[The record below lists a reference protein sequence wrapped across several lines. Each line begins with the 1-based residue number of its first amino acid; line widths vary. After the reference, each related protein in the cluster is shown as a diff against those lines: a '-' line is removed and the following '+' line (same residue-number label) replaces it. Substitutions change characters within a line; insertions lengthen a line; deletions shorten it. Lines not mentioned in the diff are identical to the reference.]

1 MLPKQTSEDDGMTE
15 ERRSGEFQ
23 PAELDEEE
31 VDDSFGWDSRD
42 WRTAEDDPTFS
53 SVAPNFDESSSGLLP
68 TIDQWPTQPI
78 PALAAEP
85 FSFQQRSFVDDESIA
100 EIDSL
105 LQPALER
112 IAETGPHP
120 ALRQTGAQPP
130 VQQATGAGNY
140 MQQARTLAKS
150 SGIYALASL
159 SSPLVSLVLAPFLAH
174 HLSPTSYGI
183 LAVLTTAIGLA
194 AGITQLGLGSAFFRV
209 YNYEVNDPGA
219 RRSVLATVT
228 FLLGL
233 VSIPVA
239 ILVALFAS
247 DLAGV
252 LLGRPSLGSYI
263 ILAVGVVLVQ
273 NLTVPGFAWLRA
285 ESRPL
290 FFSVLSICNVLIVL
304 AINLLLVG
312 LLHWGVEGSL
322 LATGA
327 GYAFVAACTLPLLLW
342 RSQLKVRRDIAW
354 SLLTFGG
361 PQVLSYI
368 SVWVLQLSDRYLLS
382 LMVSLAQAASYSVAY
397 SLGAVLATL
406 VIAPFSLAWPAM
418 MFSVAKRKD
427 AAYIFQVV
435 FRWFSI
441 VLLFVAFAVSIA
453 GTLLLDLLFPK
464 NYHSA
469 APIIPVVAE
478 SIVFYGL
485 YIVFMSGASIRRKT
499 WMPAVF
505 TAVAAIANV
514 GLNLV
519 LIPLYGSAGAAA
531 STLIAYVVLAL
542 VAYFANQRIYPVPYE
557 MRRFWLAVGSGVI
570 LYIGADALSLVLSGF
585 WHWPLTIICLI
596 LYGGWLLYLGRGM
609 GFLRTFGARFMTRIS
624 LDRRPL

>member
-1 MLPKQTSEDDGMTE
+1 MTE
-15 ERRSGEFQ
+15 ERRPGDFRPVE
-23 PAELDEEE
+23 AEE
-31 VDDSFGWDSRD
+31 VDDAFGWDTHD
-42 WRTAEDDPTFS
+42 WETADEDGTFS
-53 SVAPNFDESSSGLLP
+53 SAAPNGDGFSTGPLP
-68 TIDQWPTQPI
+68 DIAQWPTQPM

-85 FSFQQRSFVDDESIA
+85 FSFQQRNFVDNESIA
-100 EIDSL
+100 EIDLL

-112 IAETGPHP
+112 IAETGPQP
-120 ALRQTGAQPP
+120 AIRQTGPQPAVKQP
-130 VQQATGAGNY
+130 TGAGNY

-174 HLSPTSYGI
+174 HLSPNSYGI
-183 LAVLTTAIGLA
+183 LTVLTTAIGLT

-209 YNYEVNDPGA
+209 YNYEVNDQSA

-228 FLLGL
+228 VLLGL

-239 ILVALFAS
+239 ILIALFAS
-247 DLAGV
+247 TLAGV
-252 LLGRPSLGSYI
+252 LLQRPSLGSFVL
-263 ILAVGVVLVQ
+263 LAAGVVVVQ

-290 FFSVLSICNVLIVL
+290 FFSILSISNLLIVL
-304 AINLLLVG
+304 SINLLLVG

-322 LATGA
+322 LATGS
-327 GYAFVAACTLPLLLW
+327 GYAFVALCTLPLLLW
-342 RSQLKVRRDIAW
+342 RSRLKVRRDIAW

-382 LMVSLAQAASYSVAY
+382 LMVSLAQAASYAVAY

-418 MFSVAKRKD
+418 MYSVAKRKE

-453 GTLLLDLLFPK
+453 GSLLLDLLFPK

-469 APIIPVVAE
+469 APIIPIVAE

-485 YIVFMSGASIRRKT
+485 YIVFMTGASIRRKT

-505 TAVAAIANV
+505 TAVAAVANV

-531 STLIAYVVLAL
+531 STLIAYMVLAL

-557 MRRFWLAVGSGVI
+557 MRRFWLAVACGVT
-570 LYIGADALSLVLSGF
+570 LYIGADVLSLFLSGF
-585 WHWPLTIICLI
+585 WHWPLTIVCLLLYGICL
-596 LYGGWLLYLGRGM
+596 LFLGRGM
-609 GFLRTFGARFMTRIS
+609 GLLRTHGARLITRIAI
-624 LDRRPL
+624 DRRVL

>member
-1 MLPKQTSEDDGMTE
+1 MTE
-15 ERRSGEFQ
+15 ERRSGDFS
-23 PAELDEEE
+23 PAEAEE
-31 VDDSFGWDSRD
+31 VDDSFGWDSQD
-42 WRTAEDDPTFS
+42 WGTAEEKSTL
-53 SVAPNFDESSSGLLP
+53 SSSAANIDEYPTGPLP

-78 PALAAEP
+78 PVLADEP

-120 ALRQTGAQPP
+120 AIRQTGPQPA
-130 VQQATGAGNY
+130 VQQTTGAGNY
-140 MQQARTLAKS
+140 MVQARTLAKS

-159 SSPLVSLVLAPFLAH
+159 SSPLVSLVLSPFLAH
-174 HLSPTSYGI
+174 RLSPTSYGI

-209 YNYEVNDPGA
+209 YNYEVNDQSA

-228 FLLGL
+228 LLLGL

-239 ILVALFAS
+239 MLVALFAPT
-247 DLAGV
+247 LAGV
-252 LLGRPSLGSYI
+252 LLQSQSLNSFV

-290 FFSVLSICNVLIVL
+290 FFSILSICNVLIVL
-304 AINLLLVG
+304 GLNLLLVG
-312 LLHWGVEGSL
+312 LLRWGVAGSL
-322 LATGA
+322 FATGS
-327 GYAFVAACTLPLLLW
+327 GYAFVALCTLPLLLW
-342 RSQLKVRRDIAW
+342 RSRLKVRKDIAW

-361 PQVLSYI
+361 PQVFSYI

-382 LMVSLAQAASYSVAY
+382 LMVSLAQAASYAVAY
-397 SLGAVLATL
+397 SLGAVLSTL

-418 MFSVAKRKD
+418 MYSVAKHKD

-441 VLLFVAFAVSIA
+441 VLLFVAFAVSI
-453 GTLLLDLLFPK
+453 GGSLLLDLLFPK
-464 NYHSA
+464 SYHSA

-485 YIVFMSGASIRRKT
+485 YIIFMTGASVRRKT

-505 TAVAAIANV
+505 TTVAAVANV

-519 LIPLYGSAGAAA
+519 LIPLYASAGAAA
-531 STLIAYVVLAL
+531 STLIAYIVLAL

-557 MRRFWLAVGSGVI
+557 MKRFWLALASGVV
-570 LYIGADALSLVLSGF
+570 LYVGADALSLVLKGF
-585 WHWPLTIICLI
+585 WHWPLTLVCLA
-596 LYGGWLLYLGRGM
+596 LYGICLLYLGGGM
-609 GFLRTFGARFMTRIS
+609 GLLKAGSARLMKRIAV
-624 LDRRPL
+624 DRRGL